1 MSTERRNPHSVDID
15 LFPTE
20 RILKIINGEDAQI
33 AGIVASAIPDIT
45 KAVDAAVAAIKSG
58 GRILYIGAGTS
69 GRLALLDSVEC
80 PPTFGSPPDWVQAV
94 LAGGASAFAQAKEES
109 EDDRR
114 QAEADLKE
122 KKISAKDF
130 VIGVAASGKTPY
142 TQAGLEFA
150 KKQGAKTAALV
161 SVTGSPMSK
170 IADITICTAV
180 GPEVISGSTRMKAGT
195 AQKLVLNMISTSMM
209 IRLGMTYSNW
219 MVNVSMTNQKLRE
232 RGMQIL
238 REILGLHDD
247 ELTKLVDQSDG
258 DLKLSI
264 IMGAL
269 GCDRKEAEKL
279 LSANEGNL
287 RKIIAHLGT
296 GRE

>member
-1 MSTERRNPHSVDID
+1 MSTERRNPNSVDID

-20 RILKIINGEDAQI
+20 RILKIINAEDAQI
-33 AGIVASAIPDIT
+33 AGVVASAIPDIT
-45 KAVDAAVAAIKSG
+45 KAVDAAVTAIKSG

-69 GRLALLDSVEC
+69 GRLALLDAVEC
-80 PPTFGSPPDWVQAV
+80 PPTFGSPPDSIQAV
-94 LAGGASAFAQAKEES
+94 LAGGLTAFSHAKEES
-109 EDDRR
+109 EDDRK
-114 QAEADLKE
+114 QAEVDLKE
-122 KKISAKDF
+122 KKVSAKDF

-150 KKQGAKTAALV
+150 KLQGAKTAALV

-219 MVNVSMTNQKLRE
+219 MVNVSMTNQKLRD

-238 REILGLHDD
+238 HEILGLHDD
-247 ELTKLVDQSDG
+247 ELSKLVDQSGG

-279 LSANEGNL
+279 LSANDGSL